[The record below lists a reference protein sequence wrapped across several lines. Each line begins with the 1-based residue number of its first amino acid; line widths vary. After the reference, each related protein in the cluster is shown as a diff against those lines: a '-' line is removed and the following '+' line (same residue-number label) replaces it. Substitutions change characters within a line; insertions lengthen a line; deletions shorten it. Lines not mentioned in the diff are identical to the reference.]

1 MTPEYY
7 GAILLLK
14 LVPEADRAAQIAQS
28 VAQDYFPDGPYSY
41 EITDTL
47 PEGTPVD
54 VYDQYTAAVRD
65 MPEGA
70 AYMLIYPVEESQ
82 LST

>member
-14 LVPEADRAAQIAQS
+14 TTPETDRAAQIAHS
-28 VAQDYFPDGPYSY
+28 IAQDYFPDEPYSY

-47 PEGTPVD
+47 PKETPVD
-54 VYDQYTAAVRD
+54 LYDQYTATIRD

-70 AYMLIYPVEESQ
+70 IYMLVYPIDEAVG
-82 LST
+82 T